1 VETRLTSSSPAA
13 PALPVV
19 LTLAFHGA
27 GGPTVGDNPAF
38 LAFAA
43 SLGAETHAGRAL
55 SWNRELHRALARIA
69 AFRAQ
74 HPQGP
79 IHLVGYSAG
88 AHDVIDLANR
98 LGTAR
103 IPVAGLVTFDPHRK
117 NFIGLKAY
125 RLLGGNVAAAL
136 NLYQRNRVRM
146 ENLLSGTNPFR
157 GGPLHGAENL
167 DLTPDPAV
175 VHVTIVRDALRLH
188 REKIYAT
195 LGRTPPSPTAG

>member
-1 VETRLTSSSPAA
+1 MNTA
-13 PALPVV
+13 PTPPKARPPG

-27 GGPTVGDNPAF
+27 GGPSIGDNPAF

-43 SLGAETHAGRAL
+43 ELGAETHAGRAL
-55 SWNRELHRALARIA
+55 SGDREIARALARIT
-69 AFRAQ
+69 AFRADY
-74 HPQGP
+74 PAGP

-98 LGTAR
+98 LGAAR
-103 IPVAGLVTFDPHRK
+103 IAVAGLVTFDPHRK
-117 NFIGLKAY
+117 NFIGYKAY
-125 RLLGGNVAAAL
+125 RLTGGNVATAL

-146 ENLLSGTNPFR
+146 EKLLSGTNPFR

-167 DLTPDPAV
+167 DLSADPAV

-188 REKIYAT
+188 RARIYAT
-195 LGRTPPSPTAG
+195 LGRPIS